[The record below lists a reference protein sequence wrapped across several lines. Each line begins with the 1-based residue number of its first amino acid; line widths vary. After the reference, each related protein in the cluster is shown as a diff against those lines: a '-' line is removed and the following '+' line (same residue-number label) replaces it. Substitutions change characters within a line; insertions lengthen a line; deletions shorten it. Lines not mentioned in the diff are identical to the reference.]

1 METARELF
9 LKHDYSEAKDLCK
22 QFLTLNVGVIV
33 FSLTFADKVIEFSK
47 TSEITRVVLLSS
59 WSCLLGSLVG
69 CGIALA
75 YISLAAG
82 QVVYGE
88 RKDFQSIS
96 VRTIVGVG
104 ISGALFVL
112 GLIALAFASA
122 KAVLA

>member
-96 VRTIVGVG
+96 VRTIVGVV

>member
-82 QVVYGE
+82 QVVYRE

-96 VRTIVGVG
+96 ERTLVGVV

>member
-9 LKHDYSEAKDLCK
+9 LKYQYPEAKDLCK

-33 FSLTFADKVIEFSK
+33 FSLSFADKVIEFSK

-59 WSCLLGSLVG
+59 WSCLLGSLLG

-75 YISLAAG
+75 YISMAAG
-82 QVVYGE
+82 QVVYRE
-88 RKDFQSIS
+88 RRDFQSIS
-96 VRTIVGVG
+96 VRTLVGVV